1 MRRRQSPIDP
11 IVDSINLSA
20 RQKKSEVS
28 TANSK
33 IPGLQD
39 IPSNYFDPNTMGMGL
54 NGTGLLKARP
64 NVATDYTGGT
74 TNKGYPLLI
83 KPETYLYF
91 FVEYN
96 NANVSGIGS
105 LLKSFSVIKTLNETE
120 LKTFSEMLG
129 TNVKTVTPISKDIY
143 KTGYF
148 NHPKYTNDNGTPLV
162 IKYSELP
169 IINQITPGRLDD
181 APIGYPD
188 FGAPKNEVIGII
200 SPIPG
205 APYTTFSA
213 LGATSTFTVYS
224 GGTVAFLDK
233 SPKTP
238 WQTAP
243 TGWNWAFGTGANPTG
258 STQENPIVTYSDLYG
273 PHKVILTASNAYGST
288 VLVKND
294 FIIVADKN
302 FITEGL
308 TLYLDAG
315 NSLSYSGSGSVWYDV
330 SGNNNHFNLYN
341 SPTYSSNLLAFNG
354 TNQYAMCQN
363 NTCGN
368 FGTGSFTI
376 EYVLNYPSF
385 VGSVQCIISKRGSY
399 ISLGSNG
406 LAGFIHRIGASLF
419 TVQDN
424 LTNGSINS
432 TGVQND
438 TGSITSGQIQH
449 IVQTITNDS
458 ATTTMTGKLYKNGV
472 LLHTST
478 YNYSLYNATYPGS
491 VNNTSNILLML
502 APASGTYLQSSLYY
516 VRLYS
521 KALSDT
527 EIQKNYTTA
536 KNKYGI

>member
-1 MRRRQSPIDP
+1 LRKRQTPLDQITPEGLSSPRQRT
-11 IVDSINLSA
+11 SEINI
-20 RQKKSEVS
+20 
-28 TANSK
+28 ANSTV
-33 IPGLQD
+33 PGLQNM
-39 IPSNYFDPNTMGMGL
+39 PSNYFEPGTVGRGL

-64 NVATDYTGGT
+64 NIEITYKAET
-74 TNKGYPLLI
+74 TKKGAPLLN
-83 KPETYLYF
+83 KTPTYIYF
-91 FVEYN
+91 FIEYSN
-96 NANVSGIGS
+96 LNTKGISG
-105 LLKSFSVIKTLNETE
+105 LLKSFSIVKTLNQTD
-120 LKTFSEMLG
+120 LKTFSQMLG
-129 TNVKTVTPISKDIY
+129 AKAKTITPIDKYTYDNGSF
-143 KTGYF
+143 T
-148 NHPKYTNDNGTPLV
+148 HPKYINDNGQPLS
-162 IKYSELP
+162 IRYAELAMVK
-169 IINQITPGRLDD
+169 QVTPGRLDD

-188 FGAPKNEVIGII
+188 FDTTPDGVINIV

-205 APYTTFSA
+205 PPYTTFSA

-224 GGTVAFLDK
+224 GGTVFFLDK

-243 TGWNWAFGTGANPTG
+243 TGWNWSFGTGANPTG
-258 STQENPIVTYSDLYG
+258 STQENPEIVYSDLYG
-273 PHKVILTASNAYGST
+273 PHNVTLTASNAHGST
-288 VLVKND
+288 TLIKNG
-294 FIIVADKN
+294 FIIVNDKN

-341 SPTYSSNLLAFNG
+341 SPTYSSNLLDFNG

-376 EYVLNYPSF
+376 EYVINFGTTSSYST
-385 VGSVQCIISKRGSY
+385 IIAKRAGTT
-399 ISLGSNG
+399 SLGTNG
-406 LAGFIHRIGASLF
+406 WAGFVHRIGAPVF

-424 LTNGSINS
+424 LTNGSVNV
-432 TGVQND
+432 TGVQNNAS
-438 TGSITSGQIQH
+438 SITSGQIQH
-449 IVQTITNDS
+449 IVQTITNVGT
-458 ATTTMTGKLYKNGV
+458 TTTMTGKLYKNGV
-472 LLHTST
+472 LLNTST
-478 YNYSLYNATYPGS
+478 YDYSLYNGNPQGS
-491 VNNTSNILLML
+491 VNNTNNILLML
-502 APASGTYLQSSLYY
+502 SPGLSTYLQSSLYY